1 MPTVRRNDPSE
12 LFAAASTGDHA
23 ALGRLIT
30 LIERGGPVSREV
42 ASLAYRSKRIA
53 YTVGLTGAPGAGKS
67 TLTERLIA
75 LARRGLPGGAG
86 DDAARDGAA
95 RDGAPDPVGVLAVDP
110 SSPFSGGAIL
120 GDRVRMQSQALE
132 VGVFIRSMAT
142 RGQLGGLAVA
152 VPDAVRVLSTAG
164 FPVVLIETVGVGQQE
179 VEVAS
184 ATDTTV
190 VVVNPGWG
198 DAIQANKAGLME
210 IADLFVINKA
220 DRDGTRETHRDL
232 EAMLDLGEVG
242 DWRPPV
248 VETVA
253 TTGAGVDEVWDAV
266 GRHREHLRSSGL
278 LDRLRRDR
286 LDREF
291 RQILVAR
298 VEERVRS
305 LEGTPELDRLTT
317 ALAAGDLDPYEAA
330 DRLLGTIAALDDPED
345 GGRRFG

>member
-12 LFAAASTGDHA
+12 LFTAAGAGDHA
-23 ALGRLIT
+23 ALARLLS

-42 ASLAYRSKRIA
+42 AALAYRSKRLA

-67 TLTERLIA
+67 TLTDRLIA
-75 LARRGLPGGAG
+75 LARHGLPGGAG
-86 DDAARDGAA
+86 EDGTT
-95 RDGAPDPVGVLAVDP
+95 GAGKVGVLAVDP

-132 VGVFIRSMAT
+132 EGVFIRSMAT

-152 VPDAVRVLSTAG
+152 VPDAVRVLSAAG

-232 EAMLDLGEVG
+232 EAMLDLNEAG

-253 TTGAGVDEVWDAV
+253 TTGAGLDEVWDAV
-266 GRHREHLRSSGL
+266 GRHRDHLTAGGQ
-278 LDRLRRDR
+278 LDRLRRER
-286 LDREF
+286 LEREF

-305 LEGTPELDRLTT
+305 LEGTPELDRLAA
-317 ALAAGDLDPYEAA
+317 ALVAGDLDPYEAA
-330 DRLLGTIAALDDPED
+330 DRLLGAIAGD
-345 GGRRFG
+345 GDRGNGDRRFD

>member
-12 LFAAASTGDHA
+12 LFAAAGAGDHA
-23 ALGRLIT
+23 ALARLLS
-30 LIERGGPVSREV
+30 LIERGGPASREV
-42 ASLAYRSKRIA
+42 AALAYRSKRTA

-67 TLTERLIA
+67 TLTDRLIA
-75 LARRGLPGGAG
+75 LARHGLPEASTTGSAAGA
-86 DDAARDGAA
+86 R
-95 RDGAPDPVGVLAVDP
+95 PPEPVGVLAVDP

-132 VGVFIRSMAT
+132 EGVFIRSMAT

-152 VPDAVRVLSTAG
+152 VPDAVRVLGTAG

-220 DRDGTRETHRDL
+220 DRAGTRETHRDL
-232 EAMLDLGEVG
+232 EAMLDLNEAG

-248 VETVA
+248 LETVA
-253 TTGAGVDEVWDAV
+253 TTGQGVDEVWEAV
-266 GRHREHLRSSGL
+266 GRHRHHLTDDGL
-278 LDRLRRDR
+278 LDHLRRQR

-305 LEGTPELDRLTT
+305 LEGTPELDRLTG
-317 ALAAGDLDPYEAA
+317 ALGAGDLDPYEAA
-330 DRLLGTIAALDDPED
+330 DQLLGTIAALDGSED
-345 GGRRFG
+345 GDPRFG